1 MTAWDDIPDE
11 LHSGYT
17 WFKAREVQR
26 YCNTVDFVQTETDIL
41 QANVVMASTPQP
53 RNAPLLVV
61 DTVWYE
67 KDGGPTDVPTLV
79 DTGCTTSIIHSNL
92 LGLIRSVNGEEVE
105 ISKLVNGR
113 SSLTAASGDGMTT
126 EHACTATFIFQ
137 GRTITHTMFV
147 LDNLACKQKLLLGM
161 DFMNDHGLTINI
173 DRGTITF
180 PDSQMNT
187 ITADVES
194 MGDVTALHCMQT
206 VIVQKGKTIG
216 LTLKPGQGRTLEEGL
231 IGFIYAHPRLQHGL
245 ILWEGVQVVDD
256 GNIIA
261 CVTNTTD
268 EDVELLND
276 TPMAMWDTSD
286 EQDFEWADTL
296 DREINAVVNAL
307 RVKPSKGKSKDEP
320 IVVASS
326 DDEQEDEQENR
337 MATKQRSVRQHH
349 NTADSTSHHKTAAER
364 VSRWVATHPTCN
376 ALEA

>member
-1 MTAWDDIPDE
+1 
-11 LHSGYT
+11 
-17 WFKAREVQR
+17 
-26 YCNTVDFVQTETDIL
+26 
-41 QANVVMASTPQP
+41 
-53 RNAPLLVV
+53 
-61 DTVWYE
+61 
-67 KDGGPTDVPTLV
+67 
-79 DTGCTTSIIHSNL
+79 
-92 LGLIRSVNGEEVE
+92 
-105 ISKLVNGR
+105 
-113 SSLTAASGDGMTT
+113 
-126 EHACTATFIFQ
+126 
-137 GRTITHTMFV
+137 MFV

-173 DRGTITF
+173 DKGTITF

-216 LTLKPGQGRTLEEGL
+216 LTLKPGQGRALEEGL

-286 EQDFEWADTL
+286 EQDFEWADAL
-296 DREINAVVNAL
+296 DGEINAVVNAL
-307 RVKPSKGKSKDEP
+307 RMKPSKGKSKDEP

-326 DDEQEDEQENR
+326 DDEQEDR
-337 MATKQRSVRQHH
+337 TAKKQRSVRQHH

-376 ALEA
+376 ALEADEDEDDVIDTGEDDWQWQEEHLHLDVDRVPKQRPDPGVDATVEELQQAWRHTWVELAGSRDWTHDQCAEVNGKLQLLVRENDRMRNIASSEEEAKELPRDQP